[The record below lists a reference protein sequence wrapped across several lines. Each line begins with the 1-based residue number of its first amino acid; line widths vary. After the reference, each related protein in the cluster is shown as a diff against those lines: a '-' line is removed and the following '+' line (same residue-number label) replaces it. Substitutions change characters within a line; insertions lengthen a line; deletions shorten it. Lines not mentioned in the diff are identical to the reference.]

1 MPFMRVS
8 WDRVKAKWFVTDP
21 NSLDANG
28 RSKEVAS
35 FDKEKD
41 AKSFVEKYQPTPV
54 QPVTA
59 AGGKEP
65 WQKTERE
72 YQAQGVGLPADHP
85 LIKESSDAS
94 LELRAAEKQL
104 LEESG
109 FWKKTHIK
117 DLATRRTT
125 IGALN
130 EFGAHTVETALR
142 SPKVSKA
149 AKDSY
154 RAAKAKYE
162 EIGVKAEAA
171 TNHRNLVEQA
181 IREGKP
187 VPPEVLADYPDLKPV
202 EKTPQEI
209 QPAAFNEVMQTALEN
224 GYKTEKA
231 FTKDFE
237 KNSLKKYNENQ
248 EEFLKRRVCSE
259 TVPVKRKVLA
269 ND

>member
-1 MPFMRVS
+1 
-8 WDRVKAKWFVTDP
+8 
-21 NSLDANG
+21 
-28 RSKEVAS
+28 
-35 FDKEKD
+35 
-41 AKSFVEKYQPTPV
+41 
-54 QPVTA
+54 
-59 AGGKEP
+59 
-65 WQKTERE
+65 
-72 YQAQGVGLPADHP
+72 
-85 LIKESSDAS
+85 
-94 LELRAAEKQL
+94 
-104 LEESG
+104 
-109 FWKKTHIK
+109 
-117 DLATRRTT
+117 
-125 IGALN
+125 LN